1 MQGAIAIVD
10 YALGVWR
17 ALPEGEELVLSRT
30 AERTSGAVDRLA
42 SWLERRPQQQA
53 TRDRILRAQVAGI
66 RTADAL
72 DAVLAHYEAVY
83 PGSVVEGE
91 STSRGGRRGVVVRA
105 PRRGNADEFPRDRG
119 NSGACAET
127 SGDPAAEETCGL
139 PRDLPEGSTSPEEP
153 EGTPPPEGTPRV
165 RGAL

>member
-1 MQGAIAIVD
+1 MVAGLQDARRV
-10 YALGVWR
+10 
-17 ALPEGEELVLSRT
+17 GEELVLSRA

-42 SWLERRPQQQA
+42 TWLERRPERQA

-83 PGSVVEGE
+83 PGSVVAGE

-105 PRRGNADEFPRDRG
+105 PRRGNAEPFPRYRGISGACTETSADPDREETCGFPRDR
-119 NSGACAET
+119 
-127 SGDPAAEETCGL
+127 
-139 PRDLPEGSTSPEEP
+139 P
-153 EGTPPPEGTPRV
+153 EGTTRPDRPEESPQPERTPPV